1 MSYIDSSRLCHF
13 ESRLPAIPKAAHTQ
27 IQSGSAEY
35 QRSSDSPHTHEQ
47 EKRGLLDLLEMYH
60 MQGTGP
66 VCRRFCHYPICNGG
80 QKVTITASWS
90 VKKLS
95 GHILLT
101 NNLRSRRT
109 SLNQWHSIIVVR
121 GEVRVGASNTITYRY
136 EAPQFGPC
144 TVQMWLLFCKGVHTR
159 VCTVCRF
166 LKRFESMWNFR
177 QELDGKSSSV
187 CNCCFDKIN

>member
-1 MSYIDSSRLCHF
+1 MSTRNSQGCTYANTIWVRRISTLKWF
-13 ESRLPAIPKAAHTQ
+13 APHTWA
-27 IQSGSAEY
+27 GKTRTA
-35 QRSSDSPHTHEQ
+35 RSSWDVSHAGD
-47 EKRGLLDLLEMYH
+47 RSSLW
-60 MQGTGP
+60 
-66 VCRRFCHYPICNGG
+66 RFCHYPIYNGG

-136 EAPQFGPC
+136 EAPQFAPC

-177 QELDGKSSSV
+177 QEL
-187 CNCCFDKIN
+187 

>member
-1 MSYIDSSRLCHF
+1 MSYIDTSRLCHF
-13 ESRLPAIPKAAHTQ
+13 ESCLPAIPKAAHTQ

-66 VCRRFCHYPICNGG
+66 VCGRFCHYPIYNGG

-101 NNLRSRRT
+101 NNLRPRRT

-144 TVQMWLLFCKGVHTR
+144 TVQMWFLFCKGVHTR

-166 LKRFESMWNFR
+166 LKRFESMWNLR
-177 QELDGKSSSV
+177 QEL
-187 CNCCFDKIN
+187 